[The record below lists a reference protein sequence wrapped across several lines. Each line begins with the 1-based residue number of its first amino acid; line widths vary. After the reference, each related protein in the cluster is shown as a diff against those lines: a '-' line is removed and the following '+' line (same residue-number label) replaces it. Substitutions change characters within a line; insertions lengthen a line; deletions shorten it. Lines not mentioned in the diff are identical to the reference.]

1 MENQE
6 IINELL
12 TRGVERIYPSR
23 EYLQEKLSK
32 GEKLTIYL
40 GADPTGPTLHLGHV
54 IPMLKLAQFQKLGHK
69 IILLI
74 GDFTAMIGDPDKMS
88 MRVPLTREQV
98 VANAKF
104 YKKQV
109 SKILNFSGNN
119 PAELKYN
126 SKWINKLSMVDIAK
140 LLSNVTYAQTIKRD
154 MFQKRISE
162 GKDLYLSEFL
172 YPVLQG
178 YDSVAMNVDGEIGG
192 NDQTFNMLMGRDLL
206 KKLNDKEKVV
216 ISMRLLVDSTGKKM
230 GKTEGNM
237 VSLNEKPDEIFG
249 KVMSWSDD
257 FILPVFELC
266 TTMPLSEIADI
277 KKSLE
282 SGVNPRDLKLRLAEK
297 VVAVYYGDKKAKVAK
312 ENFLKTFSKGEIP
325 DEIPEIESEKGSL
338 LSECLLKTRLISSKS
353 EWRRLVGENAVGFLE
368 SDGKVV
374 KILDFNFKVE
384 SSAVFKV
391 GKHRFLKVTTK

>member
-1 MENQE
+1 LPNQTIQLTHGQTYAIDKSQLLKVGDQVVLVE
-6 IINELL
+6 SQTDTNTPYYQIIDRYRL
-12 TRGVERIYPSR
+12 TNLWPI
-23 EYLQEKLSK
+23 
-32 GEKLTIYL
+32 LTTFFVL
-40 GADPTGPTLHLGHV
+40 V
-54 IPMLKLAQFQKLGHK
+54 
-69 IILLI
+69 ILL
-74 GDFTAMIGDPDKMS
+74 S
-88 MRVPLTREQV
+88 R
-98 VANAKF
+98 
-104 YKKQV
+104 KQ
-109 SKILNFSGNN
+109 
-119 PAELKYN
+119 
-126 SKWINKLSMVDIAK
+126 
-140 LLSNVTYAQTIKRD
+140 D